1 MNGDSV
7 VLVQDFDWAGTK
19 AEVTY
24 TPIYWVAI
32 ICTGPNS
39 YDYLP
44 IFQKES
50 NGACFVKWRGKMELA
65 ESIIGFERYEERP
78 WRKRLLD
85 SATQEIIE
93 IPLSTK

>member
-1 MNGDSV
+1 LYN
-7 VLVQDFDWAGTK
+7 QIDW
-19 AEVTY
+19 
-24 TPIYWVAI
+24 IAI
-32 ICTGPNS
+32 IRTGSNS

-65 ESIIGFERYEERP
+65 ESIDGFIRFERP

-85 SATQEIIE
+85 TRTQEIIE
-93 IPLSTK
+93 IPLSSD

>member
-1 MNGDSV
+1 MLSNDV
-7 VLVQDFDWAGTK
+7 WNEVR
-19 AEVTY
+19 AEVLY
-24 TPIYWVAI
+24 NEIDWVAVI
-32 ICTGPNS
+32 RTGANS

-50 NGACFVKWRGKMELA
+50 NGACFVWWRGKMELA
-65 ESIIGFERYEERP
+65 ESVFGFERYEARP

-93 IPLSTK
+93 IPLSTN